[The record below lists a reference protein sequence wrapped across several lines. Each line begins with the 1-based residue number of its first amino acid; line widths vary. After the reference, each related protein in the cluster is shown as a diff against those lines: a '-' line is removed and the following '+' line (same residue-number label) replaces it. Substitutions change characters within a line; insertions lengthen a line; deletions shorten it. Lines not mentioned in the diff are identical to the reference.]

1 MLNESDIDCENQD
14 ASTECFDKLET
25 SLDSTEDSGSDEEKE
40 LLNDQYVNKRSDDL
54 SLMSMVSKN
63 KNLLTF
69 FKNAYKNNLQFKNDI
84 MKTSR
89 F

>member
-40 LLNDQYVNKRSDDL
+40 LLNDQYVNKRSDD
-54 SLMSMVSKN
+54 
-63 KNLLTF
+63 
-69 FKNAYKNNLQFKNDI
+69 
-84 MKTSR
+84 
-89 F
+89 